1 MTGQSGLSPKGDAT
15 IHSTEVPR
23 FSTTFKI
30 QTLQCTCFHSAS
42 MQRREKLPSAFW
54 PKLQVHP
61 PFSVSLAA
69 RACGSP
75 HLQRHSVQTALQRV
89 LCKVHHSERK
99 APAWAQHTCPNQHS
113 VQTALQQALCK
124 VHHSERKT
132 LTKAHILVLTN
143 TVCKQRY
150 SKSYAK
156 SIILKGRLS
165 RGLNILVLTNTACK
179 Q

>member
-1 MTGQSGLSPKGDAT
+1 MTGQSGLSPKGDAV

-23 FSTTFKI
+23 FSTTFKTQI
-30 QTLQCTCFHSAS
+30 LQCTYFHPAS

-75 HLQRHSVQTALQRV
+75 HLQQHSVQTASQRV

-99 APAWAQHTCPNQHS
+99 APAWA
-113 VQTALQQALCK
+113 
-124 VHHSERKT
+124 
-132 LTKAHILVLTN
+132 HILVLTN
-143 TVCKQRY
+143 TVCKQHY

-156 SIILKGRLS
+156 STSLKRRLPHGLTYLSLPTQCANSVTASPMQSPPFCKEGS
-165 RGLNILVLTNTACK
+165 RMGSTYLS
-179 Q
+179 